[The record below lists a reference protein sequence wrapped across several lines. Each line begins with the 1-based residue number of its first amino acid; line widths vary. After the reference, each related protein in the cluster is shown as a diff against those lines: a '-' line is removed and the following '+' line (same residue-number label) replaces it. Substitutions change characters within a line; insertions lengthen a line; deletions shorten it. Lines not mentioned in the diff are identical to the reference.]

1 MSLSSLARV
10 AMPRRPAAA
19 PGDPERVRAPGPAAS
34 PDGFDALAKY
44 IPTETVTLF
53 VAAMAVREPLAKLK
67 VGTWDLYFA
76 GAALTPILLLLIV
89 YGRHRQSG
97 AIGHFRPHP
106 WPIAAALIAFLV
118 WALSVP
124 GLLADSSGQ
133 LLAAFGAVFVSTL
146 LSLLEPVFG
155 PRPALGD

>member
-10 AMPRRPAAA
+10 ALPSRPAAA
-19 PGDPERVRAPGPAAS
+19 TGDPERARAPAAPARA
-34 PDGFDALAKY
+34 DGFDALAKY

-53 VAAMAVREPLAKLK
+53 VAAMAVRGPLENLIGA
-67 VGTWDLYFA
+67 TPWHLYLA
-76 GAALTPILLLLIV
+76 GAALTPTILLLIAF
-89 YGRHRQSG
+89 GRYRQSG
-97 AIGHFRPHP
+97 VTTAFRPHP
-106 WPIAAALIAFLV
+106 WPIVAALVAYLV

-124 GLLADSSGQ
+124 EFLANPDGR

-155 PRPALGD
+155 PRPA